1 VPSLHHINRPI
12 REMLVVG
19 RTYMFLVDQVSG
31 RSGEATMHA
40 GRIGTV
46 RGSGIPEMRCW
57 FDVKASG
64 GPSRSSAGSA

>member
-1 VPSLHHINRPI
+1 
-12 REMLVVG
+12 
-19 RTYMFLVDQVSG
+19 MFLVDQVSG